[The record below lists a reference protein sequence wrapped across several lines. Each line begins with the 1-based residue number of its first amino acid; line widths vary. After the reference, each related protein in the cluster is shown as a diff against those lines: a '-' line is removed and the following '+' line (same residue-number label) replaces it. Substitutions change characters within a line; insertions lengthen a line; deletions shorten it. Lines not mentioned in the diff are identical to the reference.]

1 MAWMRV
7 AMVRAVVSAERWE
20 RGRLDGG
27 ERRRRRSTVVGRCG
41 RSTAW
46 REMRMERA
54 VAMRRAVA
62 GWKMV
67 VVEEGV
73 GAIAIRR
80 WMWVIMAQ
88 RVLAS
93 RRERWGVDTS
103 VVA

>member
-1 MAWMRV
+1 
-7 AMVRAVVSAERWE
+7 
-20 RGRLDGG
+20 
-27 ERRRRRSTVVGRCG
+27 
-41 RSTAW
+41 
-46 REMRMERA
+46 MERA

-62 GWKMV
+62 GWKTV

-80 WMWVIMAQ
+80 RMWVIMAQ

-93 RRERWGVDTS
+93 RRKRWGVDTS